1 MQNTRVVR
9 KVVEMLAKELKS
21 STTKPSDA
29 DLYIGFKFGDEQD
42 TPVEEEDVKRDSGG
56 GIARLVMKQI
66 TPIK

>member
-1 MQNTRVVR
+1 MENARVIK

-21 STTKPSDA
+21 SSTKSSDA

-42 TPVEEEDVKRDSGG
+42 TPVEEEDVRRDSGG
-56 GIARLVMKQI
+56 GVARLVMKQI